1 MWREGKDTIVLLAG
15 NLDSNNCAGLPCSV
29 PTALTPRN
37 LALEIQLGPTPRYR
51 AWSLR
56 SRTDG
61 EKPQVI
67 YASVGGV
74 LKVSVK
80 LALAGSRVY
89 ELSGLESRMGGENE
103 EL

>member
-1 MWREGKDTIVLLAG
+1 
-15 NLDSNNCAGLPCSV
+15 
-29 PTALTPRN
+29 
-37 LALEIQLGPTPRYR
+37 
-51 AWSLR
+51 
-56 SRTDG
+56 
-61 EKPQVI
+61 VI

>member
-1 MWREGKDTIVLLAG
+1 MWRESQDTIVLLAG

-37 LALEIQLGPTPRYR
+37 LVLEIQLGPEPRYR
-51 AWSLR
+51 TWSLR

-61 EKPQVI
+61 ARPEVA
-67 YASVGGV
+67 YASANGFLQVPVELGV
-74 LKVSVK
+74 
-80 LALAGSRVY
+80 AESRVY
-89 ELSGLESRMGGENE
+89 ELTALESGLRSGNE